1 MNTTTTQF
9 IETEFQKRLD
19 LINDEN
25 FRKICIKAA
34 KKLGI
39 TAKEWNE
46 NKAAI
51 LMLMA
56 NQFCK

>member
-1 MNTTTTQF
+1 MNTATTQF

-46 NKAAI
+46 NKSAI